1 MKLKTSKLRKL
12 EKNRFSI
19 LTDNLDQ
26 CFICQKSPVD
36 IHEIYGGAKRRTS
49 MKNGFCIPLCR
60 QHHYFATNFKWLS
73 DIYKIKCQRKF
84 EETHSRKEFIEIIG
98 RNYLED

>member
-19 LTDNLDQ
+19 LTNNMEQ

-36 IHEIYGGAKRRTS
+36 IHEIYGGSKRKTS

-60 QHHYFATNFKWLS
+60 QHHIVVTDSKILS
-73 DIYKIKCQRKF
+73 DIYKKLCQREF
-84 EETHSRKEFIEIIG
+84 EKKHSREEFMQIVNK
-98 RNYLED
+98 NYL